1 MLKDVVSWDT
11 RITTGNSGSKTYR
24 DLCMRECHRR
34 SFSLCLSTGTLRKA
48 PSLSTKDS
56 KRMANKRVQ
65 AMLYSAPDPRC
76 CAQGIETM
84 NRRIGVLSL
93 LSIVVFLYP
102 PLGAVAAEDHG
113 FKKPG
118 EVVSWL
124 YSDI

>member
-1 MLKDVVSWDT
+1 MLKDVVSWDI
-11 RITTGNSGSKTYR
+11 RITTGNSGLRTCL

-34 SFSLCLSTGTLRKA
+34 SSSLCLSTGILSRA
-48 PSLSTKDS
+48 LSLSTKGS

-65 AMLYSAPDPRC
+65 AMLYSAPDARC

-102 PLGAVAAEDHG
+102 PLGAAAAEDHG
-113 FKKPG
+113 
-118 EVVSWL
+118 
-124 YSDI
+124 